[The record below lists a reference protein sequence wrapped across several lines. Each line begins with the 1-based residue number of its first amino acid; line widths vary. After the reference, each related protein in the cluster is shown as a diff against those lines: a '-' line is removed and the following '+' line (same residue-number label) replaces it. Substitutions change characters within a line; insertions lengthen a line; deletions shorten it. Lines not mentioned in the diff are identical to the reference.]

1 MLKKVLVANRGEIAV
16 RVIRTCL
23 ELGVTTVAV
32 YSEFD
37 REALHVRLADEAYAL
52 GGRTA
57 AESYLN
63 TEAILDVIERSGAD
77 AVHPGYGFFSENADF
92 ARAITRRGIAFIGPP
107 PEAIE
112 VMGDKISSRHAA
124 ERAGVSGVPGR
135 SEVLESPGEVVAF
148 GEEFGWP
155 VAIKAAY
162 GGGGRG
168 MKVVEHPEDATEA
181 LESAMR
187 ESQAYFGRNECYVER
202 YLAWPRHVE
211 MQVIADTHGTTLWL
225 GERDCSAQR
234 RHQKLIEES
243 PAPDFPDPV
252 RRAMGEAA
260 VKVAAACGYVNAG
273 TVEFL
278 YQDGDFYFLEMNT
291 RLQVEHPITEMVTGL
306 DLVEWQLR
314 VASGEPLGF
323 GQDEVQRNGHA
334 IEVRINAEDPAGGAF
349 TPSPG
354 TLTRLVAPGG
364 PGVRLD
370 AGYASGD
377 TVSQFYDNL
386 VAKLVVW
393 GHDREAA
400 RRRMLRAIG
409 ETVVEGVAT
418 TLPADVAILSHPD
431 FVAATHS
438 TNWVEQTLDL
448 SGIAAYSADTA
459 PPPPEGGLDADVLPR
474 VLRDVT
480 AEVDGRR
487 FQVKL
492 WVPDPGDTVAAA
504 PGSATGSQRSG
515 GAAPKRARAA
525 AAAGGSGTVTV
536 PMQGTIVKVLVA
548 EGDTVEV
555 GQTVCVLEA
564 MKMENNVNA
573 EKAGTVLEVRVQAG
587 GSVGPGDVIAVI
599 G

>member
-1 MLKKVLVANRGEIAV
+1 MLKKVLIANRGEIAV
-16 RVIRTCL
+16 RVIRTCK
-23 ELGVTTVAV
+23 ELGVATVAV
-32 YSEFD
+32 YSELD
-37 REALHVRLADEAYAL
+37 RDALHVRLADEAYAL
-52 GGRTA
+52 GGQTA

-63 TEAILDVIERSGAD
+63 TEAILDIIERSGAD
-77 AVHPGYGFFSENADF
+77 AVHPGYGFFSENTDF
-92 ARAITRRGIAFIGPP
+92 ARAITERGVTFIGPP
-107 PEAIE
+107 PEAID
-112 VMGDKISSRHAA
+112 VMGDKISARHAA
-124 ERAGVSGVPGR
+124 ERVGVSGVPGR
-135 SEVLESPGEVVAF
+135 TDVLTSPDQITTF
-148 GEEFGWP
+148 GDEFGWP

-168 MKVVEHPEDATEA
+168 MKVVQGPEEAAEA
-181 LESAMR
+181 LESARR
-187 ESQAYFGRNECYVER
+187 EALSYFGRDECYVER

-211 MQVIADTHGTTLWL
+211 MQIICDTHGNGIWL

-234 RHQKLIEES
+234 RHQKLVEES
-243 PAPDFPDPV
+243 PAPDFPHEV
-252 RRAMGEAA
+252 RVAMGEASI
-260 VKVAAACGYVNAG
+260 KVAQACGYVNAG

-278 YQDGDFYFLEMNT
+278 YQDGEFFFLEMNT
-291 RLQVEHPITEMVTGL
+291 RLQVEHPVTEFVTGL

-314 VASGEPLGF
+314 VASGEPIGF
-323 GQDEVQRNGHA
+323 TQDDVQRNGHS
-334 IEVRINAEDPAGGAF
+334 IEVRINAENPAEGAF
-349 TPSPG
+349 LPSPG
-354 TLTRLVAPGG
+354 TITRLVAPGG

-370 AGYASGD
+370 AGYESGD

-400 RRRMLRAIG
+400 RRRMLRAIE

-431 FVAATHS
+431 FIAAVHS

-448 SGIAAYSADTA
+448 TGVTSDATAVEPASAPTEDGEA
-459 PPPPEGGLDADVLPR
+459 VPR

-487 FQVKL
+487 YQVKL
-492 WVPDPGDTVAAA
+492 WVPDLGDAVAVQAGGAVTSAGPKRPKAAA
-504 PGSATGSQRSG
+504 TG
-515 GAAPKRARAA
+515 A
-525 AAAGGSGTVTV
+525 GSGTVAV

-548 EGDTVEV
+548 VGDAVEV

-573 EKAGTVLEVRVQAG
+573 ERAGTVKEVRVAPG
-587 GSVGPGDVIAVI
+587 ESVGPGDVIAVI
-599 G
+599 D